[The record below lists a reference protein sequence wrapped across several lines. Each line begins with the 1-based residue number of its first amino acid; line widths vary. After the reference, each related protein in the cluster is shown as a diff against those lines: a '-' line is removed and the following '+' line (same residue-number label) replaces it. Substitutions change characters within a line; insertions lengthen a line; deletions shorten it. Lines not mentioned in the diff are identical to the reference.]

1 MPFLQLKTKK
11 ERRTRLRYY
20 LLDDN
25 KMTEN
30 NNNNNNKCSDVKV
43 VNYPARRTMKRTLPA
58 ASVIIII
65 MNQRL
70 QGPCAASS
78 MICSLAAGS
87 CLVSCYLNLKGYKA
101 FK

>member
-1 MPFLQLKTKK
+1 MDTTTDHFTPLA
-11 ERRTRLRYY
+11 LRVRG
-20 LLDDN
+20 N
-25 KMTEN
+25 H
-30 NNNNNNKCSDVKV
+30 NNKCSDVKV

-78 MICSLAAGS
+78 MICSLA
-87 CLVSCYLNLKGYKA
+87 LVVA
-101 FK
+101 